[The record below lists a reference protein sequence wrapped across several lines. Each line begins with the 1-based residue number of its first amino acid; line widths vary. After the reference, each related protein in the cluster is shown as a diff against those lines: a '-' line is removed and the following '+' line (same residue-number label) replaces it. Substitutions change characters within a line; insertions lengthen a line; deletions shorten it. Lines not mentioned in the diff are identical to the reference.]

1 MDFKTKKFWVF
12 IGLAVIALIGM
23 VIGRIEYMTGLEW
36 IMATAGVWGLFDSVV
51 TIAKKRKEAKK

>member
-23 VIGRIEYMTGLEW
+23 VIGRIEYMTGLE
-36 IMATAGVWGLFDSVV
+36 
-51 TIAKKRKEAKK
+51 